1 MLLRARAITS
11 GLSCNLPYGVVLAT
25 NGILRAAISTYL
37 EGASQDQTASQGTE
51 YTNLYAVFYT
61 GSAQMTRALQQIGCA
76 RLLIANGQHQHLA
89 EAYASR
95 LHVVF
100 IS

>member
-37 EGASQDQTASQGTE
+37 EGQAKIKPQAKGQNILT
-51 YTNLYAVFYT
+51 YTPYFTPV
-61 GSAQMTRALQQIGCA
+61 
-76 RLLIANGQHQHLA
+76 LL
-89 EAYASR
+89 R
-95 LHVVF
+95 
-100 IS
+100 